1 MKNYFI
7 IGSIVALAGLAVA
20 SSSVTADAG
29 TSLTAIGSRAQIAQC
44 LSTGGKIW
52 TDQNSK
58 KWCSRYT
65 SDFSTSPVTSG
76 QQQSGCNSLTGAGCV
91 TTYQQPHF

>member
-7 IGSIVALAGLAVA
+7 ISSIVALAGLAVA

-65 SDFSTSPVTSG
+65 SDLVTSG
-76 QQQSGCNSLTGAGCV
+76 QQQSGCNSLTGAGCL
-91 TTYQQPHF
+91 TMQKRPGF